1 MFVFI
6 GSFRMTSPFPLR
18 KFALGAAT
26 LAFGL
31 TLGAASP
38 AAAQSEKVSL
48 EIDGKDFSG
57 TIPITTGPRPVF
69 DGTLCDAGSNSATPI
84 TALVDASDKFEFNVQ
99 SHFDESL
106 NDFVVTAIDVD
117 EADSAH
123 QWNIYVNGTLVTNG
137 GCHTAVKNGDN
148 IKFALEPIE

>member
-1 MFVFI
+1 
-6 GSFRMTSPFPLR
+6 MTSPFPLR